1 MRFARVAAIVML
13 TFLGLSAIA
22 GAVPMIAGSLRSAW
36 SIMPLSLLRYSPF
49 HSYLIPGLILL
60 FANGLL
66 ALWILGL
73 VWRQQ
78 DHAGLWTVFQG
89 CVLLGWLVVECVML
103 RLVMWLHFV
112 YGAIALVLIV
122 AGLVLRGVSTASALR
137 DKQREKQS
145 V

>member
-22 GAVPMIAGSLRSAW
+22 GAVPMIGGSLRSAS
-36 SIMPLSLLRYSPF
+36 SIMPLSLLQYSPF

-66 ALWILGL
+66 ALWILRL

-78 DHAGLWTVFQG
+78 RHAGLWTVFQG
-89 CVLLGWLVVECVML
+89 CVLLGWLVVECAML

-112 YGAIALVLIV
+112 YGAVALVLIV
-122 AGLVLRGVSTASALR
+122 AGLVLRGVSTASPLR